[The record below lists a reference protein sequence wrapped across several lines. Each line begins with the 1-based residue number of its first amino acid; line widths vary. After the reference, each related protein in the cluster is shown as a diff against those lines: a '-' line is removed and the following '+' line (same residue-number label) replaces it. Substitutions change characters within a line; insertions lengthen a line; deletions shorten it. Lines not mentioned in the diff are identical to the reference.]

1 MLAQSDHIK
10 RWTLHMLFLSATICQ
25 PMAFKLQCLSTG
37 LTWKI
42 NFVLQKT
49 EFLLSSCRY
58 TITSNKCTTTAL
70 GTPKNG
76 LCWSLLRG
84 TFTLQKF
91 KIGPQNGGRHSCY
104 SKVVVNSVLNV
115 PLKRRI
121 PTKCVEFS
129 KPMVYLVN
137 EVFQT

>member
-10 RWTLHMLFLSATICQ
+10 RWTLNMLFLSATICQ
-25 PMAFKLQCLSTG
+25 ANGFQIAVFLYRA
-37 LTWKI
+37 TWKI
-42 NFVLQKT
+42 NFVLQNT

-91 KIGPQNGGRHSCY
+91 KIGPQNGGRHRCY